1 MINRMVL
8 TIALLWACTIKV
20 SAQEDLVWIQIEA
33 RPTLSIAMD
42 RARIYSSQLPDVNG
56 FALTSGWYGIVL
68 GPYSRSNADQVLRVY
83 QSEGIIPN
91 DAYISF
97 SSSYTQ
103 QIWPVGANLLDSAA
117 SVPII
122 TTQQLIAPETETST
136 IKADNETPA
145 QARQSERQLSLPE
158 REALQVALKWAGS
171 YIGEVDGKFGRGT
184 RNAMATWQEQKGLI
198 VTGTLTSMQRADLL
212 KDYNAVLEKLGMQTV
227 RDDQAGIEIHLP
239 LDIVS
244 FEKYEYPFA
253 HYSGINNTPAKI
265 LLISQTGDQ
274 NTLFGLYDIMQ
285 TLNIVP
291 LNGPRELKENSF
303 FLIGED
309 GQKVSETHVSL
320 RDGQIK
326 GFTVVWPAGD
336 EERRRRLITIMETSL
351 VRNREVLS
359 PEVGSNE
366 QAIDLI
372 AGLKVRV
379 PKISQSGFFIDLK
392 GTVITSSK
400 AVADCIRV
408 TLEDNKDAEVIV
420 LDNTVGIAVIKPSEP
435 LAPLGVAEFSLSQPL
450 LNTEVTA
457 SGYSFDGT
465 LDAPSVTYGKL
476 SDLRGLSGETNMTR
490 LALKALPGDAGG
502 PVLDPNGGVLG
513 MLLPKPTS
521 KDRSLPHDVNFV
533 VNHKTLQEI
542 LAGSGMAGK
551 ISSSTTPIDALDLSK
566 KAAGMTALV
575 RCWD

>member
-1 MINRMVL
+1 M
-8 TIALLWACTIKV
+8 
-20 SAQEDLVWIQIEA
+20 
-33 RPTLSIAMD
+33 
-42 RARIYSSQLPDVNG
+42 
-56 FALTSGWYGIVL
+56 
-68 GPYSRSNADQVLRVY
+68 
-83 QSEGIIPN
+83 
-91 DAYISF
+91 AYI
-97 SSSYTQ
+97 
-103 QIWPVGANLLDSAA
+103 AENC
-117 SVPII
+117 
-122 TTQQLIAPETETST
+122 
-136 IKADNETPA
+136 
-145 QARQSERQLSLPE
+145 
-158 REALQVALKWAGS
+158 
-171 YIGEVDGKFGRGT
+171 
-184 RNAMATWQEQKGLI
+184 RN
-198 VTGTLTSMQRADLL
+198 V
-212 KDYNAVLEKLGMQTV
+212 
-227 RDDQAGIEIHLP
+227 
-239 LDIVS
+239 
-244 FEKYEYPFA
+244 
-253 HYSGINNTPAKI
+253 
-265 LLISQTGDQ
+265 
-274 NTLFGLYDIMQ
+274 
-285 TLNIVP
+285 
-291 LNGPRELKENSF
+291 
-303 FLIGED
+303 

-408 TLEDNKDAEVIV
+408 TLEDNKDAEVIA

-502 PVLDPNGGVLG
+502 PVLDSNGGVLG

-521 KDRSLPHDVNFV
+521 KDRSLPDDVNFV